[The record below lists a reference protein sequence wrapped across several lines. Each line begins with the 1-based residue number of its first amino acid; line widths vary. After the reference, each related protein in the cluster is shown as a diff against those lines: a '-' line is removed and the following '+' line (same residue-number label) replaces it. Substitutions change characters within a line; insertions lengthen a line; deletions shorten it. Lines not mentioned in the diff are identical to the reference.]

1 MIDKFNIEDKDLK
14 TVGIMDGKISHNRFK
29 DWFLDF
35 EISSDNLLALNTE
48 RKDNEYY
55 YGSGFIDGV
64 AKFYGY
70 GKDLDIDIS
79 GRSNLNTKIS
89 VPIKYGD
96 GTSEISFLKFTN
108 NSEDSVLNRGLELSL
123 DLDLNEN
130 ALIEIIF

>member
-1 MIDKFNIEDKDLK
+1 
-14 TVGIMDGKISHNRFK
+14 MDGKISHNRFK

-35 EISSDNLLALNTE
+35 EINSNNLLALNTE

-96 GTSEISFLKFTN
+96 GKIGRAH
-108 NSEDSVLNRGLELSL
+108 V
-123 DLDLNEN
+123 
-130 ALIEIIF
+130 